1 MKENP
6 EATEQKYNPL
16 IRDLWQNGTYN
27 VHDMRVVN
35 TDARSHLAQ
44 KPEKCLQET
53 AREKNKMHLEA
64 WLQQR
69 LHFFPFVPS
78 VDGLLGVEAADTL
91 KSIAIRLARKWQQPY
106 SIKCR
111 YVMIKIVTT
120 LVRATHRC
128 IRWSRVPAHHFSVQ
142 NLHWEDGSGLKLL
155 W

>member
-1 MKENP
+1 
-6 EATEQKYNPL
+6 
-16 IRDLWQNGTYN
+16 
-27 VHDMRVVN
+27 MRVVN

-106 SIKCR
+106 SRKCI
-111 YVMIKIVTT
+111 YAKNSIVIT
-120 LVRATHRC
+120 LVQSTHRC
-128 IRWSRVPAHHFSVQ
+128 IRGSSVSSHRISIQ
-142 NLHWEDGSGLKLL
+142 VLQWEDSSSLNFFQYSHWGKPQPIITFTLF
-155 W
+155 